1 MGSSVFSF
9 PGPLMN
15 KKTNVTISAQQNP
28 LMIAEMKRLLLIP
41 IIMELVSEPPKK

>member
-15 KKTNVTISAQQNP
+15 KKTNVTIIAQQNP
-28 LMIAEMKRLLLIP
+28 LTIAEMKRSLLIP
-41 IIMELVSEPPKK
+41 IIKKLVS